1 MSFKSFVDIYLR
13 DLEPRIKRNTF
24 LTKKHIIETKIL
36 PYFGKRKLDDIR
48 TSDVIQWQNEIMK
61 LKKDNG
67 ELFSPTYLKTIH
79 NQLSAILNHAVNMYG
94 LKDNVASKAGTMGKE
109 ENKEMEFWTQEEFQ
123 RFLECVADKP
133 ISYYAF
139 EMLYWTGIREGEL
152 LALTSEWVV
161 QLLRLQRLKD
171 YVKMFQLRNPQLYV
185 IDAYIHLDEETP
197 YLHLNF
203 VPWVSGCKR
212 GLETKTS
219 LKAALATRGFAS
231 VGKGNTE
238 WKQWAEAEK
247 DDIAL
252 IMRRYG
258 IDWKKKNTHN
268 QHLSVLDYKK
278 QERVKEVAA
287 LEEKLEGAQVVLELK
302 EERIESLEKE
312 IEDKHVSI
320 RKEQSEAQK
329 MLDDTKA
336 ETRKLQFEGTDLC
349 LKNSELRLE
358 YSENVDKL
366 TDIRKEIEEDQKEAD
381 KWMMISDTAKW
392 QTEQIQIKLEEA
404 ERLKKELLGAVD
416 GDDYL
421 KEQVIELRY
430 QNQILREEN
439 RSLKDKL
446 EKEYEFM
453 KQFVIGRINL
463 LEKFMEWIGEKVKDV
478 GRGR

>member
-1 MSFKSFVDIYLR
+1 MPYPALITDKKEVPVYIPKDEDFKMERTISFMNGEGSIGHNTRRFIAGNVDASRTPNNITLIHE
-13 DLEPRIKRNTF
+13 DIKQAYHKLFDKALKEYNA
-24 LTKKHIIETKIL
+24 KQ
-36 PYFGKRKLDDIR
+36 KRKDRQI
-48 TSDVIQWQNEIMK
+48 K
-61 LKKDNG
+61 
-67 ELFSPTYLKTIH
+67 
-79 NQLSAILNHAVNMYG
+79 
-94 LKDNVASKAGTMGKE
+94 
-109 ENKEMEFWTQEEFQ
+109 
-123 RFLECVADKP
+123 
-133 ISYYAF
+133 SYYEKISRSKQEKLF
-139 EMLYWTGIREGEL
+139 YEVIVQIGNKDDTGVGSSAAEV
-152 LALTSEWVV
+152 ATWV
-161 QLLRLQRLKD
+161 LKD
-171 YVKMFQLRNPQLYV
+171 YVKMFQHRNPQLYV
-185 IDAYIHLDEETP
+185 IGAYIHLDEETP
-197 YLHLNF
+197 HLHLNF

-231 VGKGNTE
+231 EGKGNTE

-278 QERVKEVAA
+278 QERVKEVAD
-287 LEEKLEGAQVVLELK
+287 LEEKLEGAQVVLQLK

-329 MLDDTKA
+329 MLNDTKA
-336 ETRKLQFEGTDLC
+336 ETRKLQLETTDLRI
-349 LKNSELRLE
+349 KNSELRLE
-358 YSENVDKL
+358 YYDNLDQLADKQ
-366 TDIRKEIEEDQKEAD
+366 KEIEAVQKEAD
-381 KWMMISDTAKW
+381 KWMMIMDTAKW
-392 QTEQIQIKLEEA
+392 QTEQAQMKLEEA
-404 ERLKKELLGAVD
+404 ERLKKELLGTVD

-430 QNQILREEN
+430 QNQMLQEEN

-446 EKEYEFM
+446 EKAYEFM
-453 KQFVIGRINL
+453 KQFVIGGMNL
-463 LEKFMEWIGEKVKDV
+463 LERFWEWIGEKVRDV

>member
-1 MSFKSFVDIYLR
+1 MERTISFMNGKGSIGYNTRSFIAENVDASRTKNNITLIHE
-13 DLEPRIKRNTF
+13 DIKQVYHKLFDNA
-24 LTKKHIIETKIL
+24 LDEYNAKQ
-36 PYFGKRKLDDIR
+36 KRKDRQI
-48 TSDVIQWQNEIMK
+48 K
-61 LKKDNG
+61 
-67 ELFSPTYLKTIH
+67 
-79 NQLSAILNHAVNMYG
+79 
-94 LKDNVASKAGTMGKE
+94 
-109 ENKEMEFWTQEEFQ
+109 
-123 RFLECVADKP
+123 
-133 ISYYAF
+133 SYYEKISRSKQEKLF
-139 EMLYWTGIREGEL
+139 YEVIVQIGNKDDTGVGSSAAEV
-152 LALTSEWVV
+152 ATWV
-161 QLLRLQRLKD
+161 LKD

-185 IDAYIHLDEETP
+185 IGAYIHLDEETP
-197 YLHLNF
+197 HLHLNF

-231 VGKGNTE
+231 EGKGNTE

-258 IDWKKKNTHN
+258 IDWKKKNAHN

-278 QERVKEVAA
+278 RERVKEVDA
-287 LEEKLEGAQVVLELK
+287 LEEELEGAQVVLELK

-336 ETRKLQFEGTDLC
+336 ETRKLQLETTDLR

-358 YSENVDKL
+358 YYDNLDQLADKQ
-366 TDIRKEIEEDQKEAD
+366 KEIEAAQKEAD
-381 KWMMISDTAKW
+381 KWMMIMDTAKW
-392 QTEQIQIKLEEA
+392 QTEQVQMKLEEA
-404 ERLKKELLGAVD
+404 KRLKKELLGVVD

-430 QNQILREEN
+430 QNQMLQEEN

-446 EKEYEFM
+446 EKAYEFM
-453 KQFVIGRINL
+453 KQFVIGGMNL
-463 LEKFMEWIGEKVKDV
+463 LERFLEWIGEMVKDV
-478 GRGR
+478 KKEKR

>member
-1 MSFKSFVDIYLR
+1 MERTISFMNGEGSIGHNTRRFIAGNVDASRTPNNITLIHE
-13 DLEPRIKRNTF
+13 DIKQAYHKLFDKALKEYNA
-24 LTKKHIIETKIL
+24 KQ
-36 PYFGKRKLDDIR
+36 KRKDRQI
-48 TSDVIQWQNEIMK
+48 K
-61 LKKDNG
+61 
-67 ELFSPTYLKTIH
+67 
-79 NQLSAILNHAVNMYG
+79 
-94 LKDNVASKAGTMGKE
+94 
-109 ENKEMEFWTQEEFQ
+109 
-123 RFLECVADKP
+123 
-133 ISYYAF
+133 SYYEKISRSKQEKLF
-139 EMLYWTGIREGEL
+139 YEVIVQIGNKDDTGVGSSAAEV
-152 LALTSEWVV
+152 ATWV
-161 QLLRLQRLKD
+161 LKD

-185 IDAYIHLDEETP
+185 IGAYIHLDEETP
-197 YLHLNF
+197 HLHLNF

-231 VGKGNTE
+231 EGKGNTE

-247 DDIAL
+247 DYIAL

-287 LEEKLEGAQVVLELK
+287 LEEELEGAQVVLELK

-336 ETRKLQFEGTDLC
+336 ETRKLQLETTDLR

-358 YSENVDKL
+358 YYDNLDQLADKQ
-366 TDIRKEIEEDQKEAD
+366 KEIEAAQKEAD
-381 KWMMISDTAKW
+381 KWMMIMDTAKW
-392 QTEQIQIKLEEA
+392 QTEQVQMKLEEA
-404 ERLKKELLGAVD
+404 KRLKKELLGVVD

-430 QNQILREEN
+430 QNQMLREEK

-446 EKEYEFM
+446 EKAYEFM
-453 KQFVIGRINL
+453 KQFVIGGMNL
-463 LEKFMEWIGEKVKDV
+463 LERFLEWIEEKVKDV

>member
-1 MSFKSFVDIYLR
+1 MERTISFMNGKGSIGHNTRSFIADNVDAS
-13 DLEPRIKRNTF
+13 RIKNNITLIHEDIKQVYHKLF
-24 LTKKHIIETKIL
+24 DKALDEYNAKQ
-36 PYFGKRKLDDIR
+36 KRK
-48 TSDVIQWQNEIMK
+48 
-61 LKKDNG
+61 
-67 ELFSPTYLKTIH
+67 
-79 NQLSAILNHAVNMYG
+79 
-94 LKDNVASKAGTMGKE
+94 
-109 ENKEMEFWTQEEFQ
+109 
-123 RFLECVADKP
+123 DKQ
-133 ISYYAF
+133 IKSYYEKISRSKQEKLF
-139 EMLYWTGIREGEL
+139 YEVIVQIGNKDDTGAGSSAAEV
-152 LALTSEWVV
+152 ATWV
-161 QLLRLQRLKD
+161 LKD

-185 IDAYIHLDEETP
+185 IGAYIHLDEETP
-197 YLHLNF
+197 HLHLNF
-203 VPWVSGCKR
+203 VPWVSGSKR

-231 VGKGNTE
+231 EGKGNTE

-312 IEDKHVSI
+312 IENKRVSI
-320 RKEQSEAQK
+320 RKEQFEAQK

-336 ETRKLQFEGTDLC
+336 ETQKLQSEETDLR

-366 TDIRKEIEEDQKEAD
+366 TDKQKEIEAAQKEAD

-392 QTEQIQIKLEEA
+392 QTEQAQIKQEKA
-404 ERLKKELLGAVD
+404 ERLKKELLKTVD

-430 QNQILREEN
+430 QNQMLREEN
-439 RSLKDKL
+439 RSLKDEL
-446 EKEYEFM
+446 EKAYEFM
-453 KQFVIGRINL
+453 KQFVIGGMNL
-463 LEKFMEWIGEKVKDV
+463 LERFLEWIGEKVKDV

>member
-1 MSFKSFVDIYLR
+1 MPYPALITDKKEVPVYIPKEEDFKMERTISFMNGEGSIGHNTRRFIAGNVDASRTPNNITLIHE
-13 DLEPRIKRNTF
+13 DIKQAYHKLFDKALKEYNA
-24 LTKKHIIETKIL
+24 KQ
-36 PYFGKRKLDDIR
+36 KRKDRQI
-48 TSDVIQWQNEIMK
+48 K
-61 LKKDNG
+61 
-67 ELFSPTYLKTIH
+67 
-79 NQLSAILNHAVNMYG
+79 
-94 LKDNVASKAGTMGKE
+94 
-109 ENKEMEFWTQEEFQ
+109 
-123 RFLECVADKP
+123 
-133 ISYYAF
+133 SYYEKISRSKQEKLF
-139 EMLYWTGIREGEL
+139 YEVIVQIGNKDDTGVGSSAAEV
-152 LALTSEWVV
+152 ATWV
-161 QLLRLQRLKD
+161 LKD
-171 YVKMFQLRNPQLYV
+171 YVKMFQHRNPQLYV
-185 IDAYIHLDEETP
+185 IGAYIHLDEETP
-197 YLHLNF
+197 HLHLNF

-231 VGKGNTE
+231 EGKGNTE

-278 QERVKEVAA
+278 QERVKEVAD
-287 LEEKLEGAQVVLELK
+287 LKEKLEGAQVVLQLK

-329 MLDDTKA
+329 MLNDTKA
-336 ETRKLQFEGTDLC
+336 ETRKLQLETTDLRI
-349 LKNSELRLE
+349 KNSELRLE
-358 YSENVDKL
+358 YYDNLDQLADKQ
-366 TDIRKEIEEDQKEAD
+366 KEIEAVQKEAD
-381 KWMMISDTAKW
+381 KWMMIMDTAKW
-392 QTEQIQIKLEEA
+392 QTEQAQMKLEEA
-404 ERLKKELLGAVD
+404 ERLKKELLGTVD

-430 QNQILREEN
+430 QNQMLQEEN

-446 EKEYEFM
+446 EKAYEFM
-453 KQFVIGRINL
+453 KQFVIGGMNL
-463 LEKFMEWIGEKVKDV
+463 LERFWEWIGEKVRDV

>member
-1 MSFKSFVDIYLR
+1 MGS
-13 DLEPRIKRNTF
+13 
-24 LTKKHIIETKIL
+24 
-36 PYFGKRKLDDIR
+36 
-48 TSDVIQWQNEIMK
+48 
-61 LKKDNG
+61 
-67 ELFSPTYLKTIH
+67 
-79 NQLSAILNHAVNMYG
+79 SAAE
-94 LKDNVASKAGTMGKE
+94 VAT
-109 ENKEMEFWTQEEFQ
+109 
-123 RFLECVADKP
+123 
-133 ISYYAF
+133 
-139 EMLYWTGIREGEL
+139 
-152 LALTSEWVV
+152 WV
-161 QLLRLQRLKD
+161 LKD
-171 YVKMFQLRNPQLYV
+171 YVKMFQLRNPQLYM
-185 IDAYIHLDEETP
+185 IGAYIHLDEETP
-197 YLHLNF
+197 HLHLNF

-231 VGKGNTE
+231 EGKGNTE

-258 IDWKKKNTHN
+258 IDWKKKNMHN
-268 QHLSVLDYKK
+268 PHLSVLDYKK

-329 MLDDTKA
+329 MLDDTKT
-336 ETRKLQFEGTDLC
+336 ETRKLQFEGTDLR

-392 QTEQIQIKLEEA
+392 QT
-404 ERLKKELLGAVD
+404 
-416 GDDYL
+416 
-421 KEQVIELRY
+421 
-430 QNQILREEN
+430 
-439 RSLKDKL
+439 
-446 EKEYEFM
+446 
-453 KQFVIGRINL
+453 
-463 LEKFMEWIGEKVKDV
+463 
-478 GRGR
+478 